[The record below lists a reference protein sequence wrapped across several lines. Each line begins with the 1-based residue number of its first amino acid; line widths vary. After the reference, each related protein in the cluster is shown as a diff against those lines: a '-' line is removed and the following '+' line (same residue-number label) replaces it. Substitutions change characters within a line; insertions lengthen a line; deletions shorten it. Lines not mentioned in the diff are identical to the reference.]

1 MTKVELTSVYYIKK
15 EIKMWEEQLEL
26 IESKAEGKAMQ
37 ITGLPFTP
45 GTGSSDPMADLAIE
59 AVSIRELIEV
69 KRDSSISSRTELSH
83 GLYQ

>member
-1 MTKVELTSVYYIKK
+1 MTNDEERINKRILYQK

-45 GTGSSDPMADLAIE
+45 NW
-59 AVSIRELIEV
+59 
-69 KRDSSISSRTELSH
+69 K
-83 GLYQ
+83 Q